1 MMRQQKAMAVRVD
14 KAKTMSPEELAG
26 KITIGTL
33 VDRDLPVYTEEY
45 QKIRDAARAAMV
57 GRNSSRFQVSGL
69 VLVTCVNY

>member
-1 MMRQQKAMAVRVD
+1 MAVRVE

-45 QKIRDAARAAMV
+45 QKIRDAAQAA
-57 GRNSSRFQVSGL
+57 L
-69 VLVTCVNY
+69 EEK

>member
-1 MMRQQKAMAVRVD
+1 VD
-14 KAKTMSPEELAG
+14 KAKTMSPEDLAG

-57 GRNSSRFQVSGL
+57 GK
-69 VLVTCVNY
+69 